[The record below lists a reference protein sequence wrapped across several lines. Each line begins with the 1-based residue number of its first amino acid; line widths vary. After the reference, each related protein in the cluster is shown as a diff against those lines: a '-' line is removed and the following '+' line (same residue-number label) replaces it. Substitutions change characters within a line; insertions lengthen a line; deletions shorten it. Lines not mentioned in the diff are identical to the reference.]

1 MAARNWNGNAQS
13 TNDVWTAT
21 IGGTLT
27 VGNVIRVIRS
37 DKTFAYT
44 LATTTAATECTAF
57 AAAFNA
63 IDRNIYPELAEYTA
77 AANGSTVIFTAKTAG
92 IPATLS
98 VSNTGGSLT
107 WSITNT
113 VAATGPNFWNN
124 AANWAENS
132 VPVTG
137 DDVTIEFNT
146 PILFGVAQSAV
157 TLTSLTISKSFK
169 SQIGLPRVNAN
180 KYAEDRPTE
189 LAIGATT
196 LNVGL
201 GGSGDGSTFLR
212 IDAGSVQQTLNVYTT
227 ATGSADAPALI
238 WRGTNTN
245 NVVNVYGGSVGIG
258 FYPGD
263 TATVKTLRV
272 GYKEQI
278 SDTTVDIGEGVTLTG
293 SGATV
298 KQSGGIIRTRSAL
311 LDIVKN
317 NGELWIFKGGFSSLL
332 NWKGLVRFEAAGV
345 NGTGITNGGEFVR
358 LNQLE
363 IANISNQAIF
373 LPGSTWLDPNASLIY
388 DDGIICQNCKLS
400 DLKAVDFGPNRSHSI
415 G

>member
-13 TNDVWTAT
+13 TTDVWTAT
-21 IGGTLT
+21 LSGTLT
-27 VGNVIRVIRS
+27 VGDVIRVIRS

-44 LATTTAATECTAF
+44 LGTTTAATECTAF

-63 IDRNIYPELAEYTA
+63 AADSIYPELKEYIATA
-77 AANGSTVIFTAKTAG
+77 SGGTVIFTAKVAG

-98 VSNTGGSLT
+98 VSNTGSLS

-124 AANWAENS
+124 AGNWVENT

-137 DDVTIEFNT
+137 DDVTISTNT
-146 PILFGVAQSAV
+146 PILFGLAQSGV
-157 TLTSLTISKSFK
+157 TLASLTISKSFK
-169 SQIGLPRVNAN
+169 SQIGLPTTNAN

-189 LAIGATT
+189 LAIGATVC
-196 LNVGL
+196 NVGL
-201 GGSGDGSTFLR
+201 GGTGEGSPFIRLNF
-212 IDAGSVQQTLNVYTT
+212 GSILTTLTIYTT
-227 ATGSADAPALI
+227 ATANGDAPALT
-238 WRGTNTN
+238 WKGTNAN

-258 FYPGD
+258 FFPGD
-263 TATVKTLRV
+263 VATVKTLRV
-272 GYKEQI
+272 GYKEQL
-278 SDTTVDIGEGVTLTG
+278 SDTSVDIGENVTLTG
-293 SGATV
+293 TGATV

-311 LDIVKN
+311 LDIEKN
-317 NGELWIFKGGFSSLL
+317 NGELHIFKGGFSSLK

-345 NGTGITNGGEFVR
+345 NASGITNGGEFMR

-363 IANISNQAIF
+363 LADIVGQAIF

-388 DDGIICQNCKLS
+388 DNGILCQNCKLA
-400 DLKAVDFGPNRSHSI
+400 DLKAVDFGPNRSHTI